1 MRPGARVLAFSGLLL
16 LSSCSHVNPYYDP
29 TKAHHRPE
37 GFQNIDPNAV
47 LPRPFSDFARWQ
59 RDRFSLEIA
68 APKMDLA
75 PVQPDF
81 GLIRSSE
88 DQFAV
93 TWIGHSTALV
103 QMGTVRVLTD
113 PQFSERASPVQWA
126 GPKRYQ
132 PPGVALADL
141 PHVDVVLISHNHYDH
156 LDTAS
161 VRALNAQAGGA
172 PLFVVPLGLETWM
185 ADVGITNV
193 KALDWWD
200 HVDVAGVTVHLT
212 PVQHWSRRT
221 LSDANQ
227 SLWGGFVVEGKT
239 RGAMRRLFFAGDT
252 GYSAQH
258 FREIG
263 DKFGPIDLAL
273 IPIGAYEPRWFMSP
287 QHVNPEESVQIHRDL
302 HSRFSI
308 GVHWGTFLLT
318 DEPLDA
324 AVGDLAMARS
334 KFGVR
339 EEDFI
344 VLRHGGS
351 RRID

>member
-1 MRPGARVLAFSGLLL
+1 MRPGVRVLAFSALLL
-16 LSSCSHVNPYYDP
+16 LSSCSHVNPHYDP
-29 TKAHHRPE
+29 KKAHHRPE

-47 LPRPFSDFARWQ
+47 LPRPFGDFVRWQ

-68 APKMDLA
+68 PPKMDLS

-81 GLIRSSE
+81 ELIRSGE

-93 TWIGHSTALV
+93 TWIGHATALV

-113 PQFSERASPVQWA
+113 PQFSERSSPIQWA
-126 GPKRYQ
+126 GPKRHQ
-132 PPGVALADL
+132 PPGVALKDL
-141 PHVDVVLISHNHYDH
+141 PHVDLVLISHNHYDH
-156 LDTAS
+156 LDETS

-185 ADVGITNV
+185 AEVGITNV

-200 HVDVAGVTVHLT
+200 HIDAAGVTVHLT

-221 LSDANQ
+221 LSDTNQ
-227 SLWGGFVVEGKT
+227 SLWGGFVVEGKAH
-239 RGAMRRLFFAGDT
+239 GAARRLFFAGDT

-258 FREIG
+258 FRDIG
-263 DKFGPIDLAL
+263 AKFGPIDLAL

-287 QHVNPEESVQIHRDL
+287 QHANPQESVQIHRDL
-302 HSRFSI
+302 GSKLSI
-308 GVHWGTFLLT
+308 GVHWGTFPLS

-324 AVGDLAMARS
+324 AVSDLAMARS
-334 KFGVR
+334 KSGVR
-339 EEDFI
+339 DEDFI

-351 RRID
+351 TRID